1 MANKK
6 SAKRGTTL
14 EQLARLSQRE
24 FQAIHGKIGGLE
36 SKIGYVESGMK
47 DGFVKI
53 DSHFESMAQVL
64 KLMRDDTKALHQQT
78 SENEVDIID
87 LRTRLARVEKKVGLV

>member
-1 MANKK
+1 MHGRMGRFETKMDK
-6 SAKRGTTL
+6 METT
-14 EQLARLSQRE
+14 
-24 FQAIHGKIGGLE
+24 
-36 SKIGYVESGMK
+36 MK
-47 DGFVKI
+47 EGFVKI